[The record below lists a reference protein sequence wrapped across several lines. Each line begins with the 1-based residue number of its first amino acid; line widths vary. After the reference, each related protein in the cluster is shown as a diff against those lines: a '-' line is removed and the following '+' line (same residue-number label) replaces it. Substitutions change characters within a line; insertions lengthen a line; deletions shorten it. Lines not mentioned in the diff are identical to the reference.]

1 MICPNCRS
9 EFREGVARCPDCDV
23 ELVASLPAAGHPGAR
38 ADWVEVIDT
47 ADVALL
53 PILRSA
59 LDGAGIPY
67 VVEGDEGL
75 GLWPLSLHETAF
87 GVKHGLAARFFVP
100 ADRAA
105 EAHELLA
112 SEARIEN
119 VAGESVDEG
128 PAK

>member
-9 EFREGVARCPDCDV
+9 EFREGFTRCPDCDV
-23 ELVASLPAAGHPGAR
+23 ELVARLPADARPGKGE
-38 ADWVEVIDT
+38 DWVEVIDT
-47 ADVALL
+47 ADVSLL

-59 LDGAGIPY
+59 LDGAGIPF

-87 GVKHGLAARFFVP
+87 GVKHGLAARIFVP

-112 SEARIEN
+112 SGATP
-119 VAGESVDEG
+119 EG
-128 PAK
+128 PGGGLSAD